1 MKYLIQWMM
10 LSFVF
15 VQCQYPVSISS
26 LPETEKFLIIDAQVT
41 QDYAAINVYY
51 SLDEVTSKGAYTL
64 PQPPKSVAYLL
75 DDKGERFDFKNTL
88 GIADTTFKGKVGNS
102 YQLFI
107 EANGQVYTSSK
118 ETMRPSPKLD
128 SVVVLYTREQFRSPS
143 DLPYDGFDVYAQ
155 ANDIPGVEN
164 YYQWSWVHY
173 EKASSCNKIFSRAE
187 GREVLQ
193 PCVPPECWNI
203 VYNQKVIIQQDKQR
217 DGQPLT
223 QKVVRVPYA
232 NPPKQYYIQVEQRA
246 ITPLVFEYLRSLEST
261 TENLGTLFDIP
272 PQTRF
277 NPNVFNQSDPSEK
290 LLGVF
295 SVFSYEKKIIYI
307 DLDSPIAGATQ
318 KVISDPTPFVG
329 DPFSVAPCIEGQ
341 FRTKI
346 KPKGWIF

>member
-118 ETMRPSPKLD
+118 ETMRPSPKLNNFVRHQIYPMMALM
-128 SVVVLYTREQFRSPS
+128 SMHKQMIYPGLKIIINGVGFIMKRQVLAIKYSAGQR
-143 DLPYDGFDVYAQ
+143 
-155 ANDIPGVEN
+155 VEKCC
-164 YYQWSWVHY
+164 S
-173 EKASSCNKIFSRAE
+173 
-187 GREVLQ
+187 
-193 PCVPPECWNI
+193 
-203 VYNQKVIIQQDKQR
+203 
-217 DGQPLT
+217 
-223 QKVVRVPYA
+223 
-232 NPPKQYYIQVEQRA
+232 
-246 ITPLVFEYLRSLEST
+246 LVFH
-261 TENLGTLFDIP
+261 
-272 PQTRF
+272 
-277 NPNVFNQSDPSEK
+277 PS
-290 LLGVF
+290 
-295 SVFSYEKKIIYI
+295 
-307 DLDSPIAGATQ
+307 
-318 KVISDPTPFVG
+318 VG
-329 DPFSVAPCIEGQ
+329 I
-341 FRTKI
+341 
-346 KPKGWIF
+346 